1 MLINALLA
9 KLFGTSH
16 DREVKRLLPRV
27 AAINNLGPALEGLDD
42 ADLIDKTRIF
52 REQLDA
58 GKTLDDI
65 LEEAFAVC
73 REAADRRL
81 GMLNVLNP
89 EFGFDISKLS
99 GESQRLLLEAR
110 EKLFPKPVAEIEAK
124 DEDANS
130 ENPKSGEAPESTASV
145 EPAEHHTLL
154 FPGSF
159 YAEIRKSVPES
170 RYPFRYR
177 PFDVQLIGGMVLH
190 EGKIAEM
197 KTGEGK
203 TVVGTL
209 PVYLNG
215 LSRKGVHVVTVND
228 YLAKRDA
235 LTMGRLYKFLGLT
248 VGIIVHGLDEEE
260 RKASY
265 NADVTYG
272 TNNEFGFDYLR
283 DNMVHQ
289 IDDCVQREL
298 NYAIVDEVDSILV
311 DEARTPLIISGPAE
325 QSTDKYKK
333 ANEVVRYLVKDTHYT
348 LDEKDKHTSLTE
360 EGVNVCE
367 EKLGL
372 ENLYGDLN
380 VEWVHHVTQALR
392 AHVIFKRDVD
402 YMVKNR
408 QVIIVDEFTGRLMEG
423 RRYSEGLHQAI
434 EAKENVPIMREN
446 QTLATIT
453 FQNLF
458 RLYKKLGGMTGT
470 ADTEATE
477 FWTIYKL
484 KVVIIPTNR
493 SMVRKDQD
501 DLIFKT
507 RREKTE
513 AIAKDI
519 KERHEKG
526 QPVLVGTVSIE
537 KSEEL
542 SGLLM
547 KAGIPHEVL
556 NAKHH
561 QREAGIIQEAG
572 TKGKVTI
579 ATNMAG
585 RGTDIQLGE
594 GVTEAGG
601 LYVLGTE
608 RHESRRIDNQLRG
621 RSGRQ
626 GDPGESR
633 FYLSLEDDLMRIFGS
648 DRISRI
654 MDRLG
659 AEEGEVISHPLVNRA
674 IATAQKRVEGQNFE
688 IRKHL
693 LEYDDVMNK
702 QRTVIYGLRRRILN
716 GEEIKDE
723 IEIRIEE
730 AVDQIVSQYA
740 LAGNYPEN
748 WELDKLYAE
757 LKRGFDIDYSIPDE
771 SLHHQTADDT
781 VDQVIELAKKQY
793 VHIETSI
800 GSETLREIERQ
811 VLLGVIDH
819 LWREHLHAMDH
830 LRDATRFRGYAQKDP
845 LQEYKKEGFAMFAV
859 TLERI
864 AMDVTQRILHID
876 PEFLRKQQDAM
887 EQARRQEM
895 ERMRQLQFTMPSG
908 QLSAPGAPP
917 IQEVENGT
925 IQEHSGAAPRPVSVS
940 VNSGS
945 QPMRQPMRQPIP
957 QGPVFDPK
965 NIGRNDACPCGS
977 GKKFKKCH
985 GVGV

>member
-1 MLINALLA
+1 MIVNSILA
-9 KLFGTSH
+9 KIFGTSH
-16 DREVKRLLPRV
+16 EREIKRLQPKV
-27 AAINNLGPALEGLDD
+27 DEVNKISPTLEPLDD
-42 ADLIDKTRIF
+42 ADLAAKTVEF
-52 REQLDA
+52 RKRLAE

-65 LEEAFAVC
+65 LPEAFAVC

-89 EFGFDISKLS
+89 DLGFDISKLS
-99 GESQRLLLEAR
+99 AASQKLVLEAR
-110 EKLFPKPVAEIEAK
+110 EKLGIGRP
-124 DEDANS
+124 
-130 ENPKSGEAPESTASV
+130 
-145 EPAEHHTLL
+145 EPAEGEEPAPVAPHHTLM
-154 FPGSF
+154 FPASF
-159 YAEIRKSVPES
+159 YAEIRTLHPES
-170 RYPFRYR
+170 RFPFRYR
-177 PFDVQLIGGMVLH
+177 PFDVQLLGGMVLH

-203 TVVGTL
+203 TVVATL
-209 PVYLNG
+209 PVYLNAIEG
-215 LSRKGVHVVTVND
+215 KGVHVVTVND
-228 YLAKRDA
+228 YLARRDA
-235 LTMGRLYKFLGLT
+235 QTMGKVYRFLGLT
-248 VGIIVHGLDEEE
+248 VGIIVHGLNEEE

-265 NADVTYG
+265 NSDITYG

-283 DNMVHQ
+283 DNMAHN
-289 IDDCVQREL
+289 IEDCVQREL
-298 NYAIVDEVDSILV
+298 NFAIVDEVDSILV

-348 LDEKDKHTSLTE
+348 LDEKEKHVSLTE

-380 VEWVHHVTQALR
+380 VEWVHHIQQALR
-392 AHVIFKRDVD
+392 SHVIFKRDVD
-402 YMVKNR
+402 YMVRNR

-423 RRYSEGLHQAI
+423 RRYSDGLHQAI
-434 EAKENVPIMREN
+434 EAKENVPIQREN

-458 RLYKKLGGMTGT
+458 RLYNKLGGMTGT
-470 ADTEATE
+470 ADTEASE
-477 FWTIYKL
+477 FSQIYKL
-484 KVVIIPTNR
+484 RVVVIPTNR
-493 SMVRKDQD
+493 SMIRKDQD
-501 DLIFKT
+501 DLIYKT
-507 RREKTE
+507 RREKIQ
-513 AIAKDI
+513 AIVEDI

-542 SGLLM
+542 SGFLL
-547 KAGIPHEVL
+547 KQGIPHEVL

-561 QREAGIIQEAG
+561 QREAGIIEEAG
-572 TKGKVTI
+572 TKGRVTI

-585 RGTDIQLGE
+585 RGTDIQLNE
-594 GVTEAGG
+594 GVSETGG

-659 AEEGEVISHPLVNRA
+659 VEEGEVISHPLVNRA

-702 QRTVIYGLRRRILN
+702 QRTVIYGLRRRILK

-723 IEIRIEE
+723 IESRMEEAIEE
-730 AVDQIVSQYA
+730 VISQYA
-740 LAGNYPEN
+740 AAGNYPEN
-748 WELDKLYAE
+748 WELDKLYAD
-757 LKRGFDIDYSIPDE
+757 LKRAFDIDYSIPED
-771 SLHHQTADDT
+771 SLHYQNAEQT
-781 VDQVIELAKKQY
+781 VEQVAELARKKY
-793 VHIETSI
+793 AAIEAGI
-800 GSETLREIERQ
+800 GSEQLREIERQ

-819 LWREHLHAMDH
+819 LWREHLYAMDH

-845 LQEYKKEGFAMFAV
+845 LQEYKKEGFAMFET

-864 AMDVTQRILHID
+864 AMDVSQRILHID
-876 PEFLRKQQDAM
+876 PDFLKRQQEAM
-887 EQARRQEM
+887 IRAREM
-895 ERMRQLQFTMPSG
+895 ELARMRQMEFSMPG
-908 QLSAPGAPP
+908 EPEGGVHVNASAEDQMSPPQPRELPAVRIQAGPAPARAP
-917 IQEVENGT
+917 QA
-925 IQEHSGAAPRPVSVS
+925 SAAARPV
-940 VNSGS
+940 
-945 QPMRQPMRQPIP
+945 QARPMVMP
-957 QGPVFDPK
+957 GPAIDVR
-965 NIGRNDACPCGS
+965 NIGRNDPCPCGS

-985 GVGV
+985 GENL

>member
-1 MLINALLA
+1 MLINSLLA
-9 KLFGTSH
+9 KIFGTSH
-16 DREVKRLLPRV
+16 DREVKRLQPRV
-27 AAINNLGPALEGLDD
+27 AAINLLSPAIEGMDD
-42 ADLIDKTRIF
+42 SQLMAKTVEF
-52 REQLDA
+52 RQRLAE

-65 LEEAFAVC
+65 LEEAFAIC

-89 EFGFDISKLS
+89 EFAFDVSKLS
-99 GESQRLLLEAR
+99 LESQHLVREAR
-110 EKLFPKPVAEIEAK
+110 EKL
-124 DEDANS
+124 
-130 ENPKSGEAPESTASV
+130 SGEMPTEGSEGRPGV
-145 EPAEHHTLL
+145 EHHTLL
-154 FPGSF
+154 FPGAF
-159 YAEIRKSVPES
+159 YAEIRRLNPES
-170 RYPFRYR
+170 RFPFRYR

-190 EGKIAEM
+190 DGKIAEM

-203 TVVGTL
+203 TVVATL

-215 LSRKGVHVVTVND
+215 LSSKGVHVVTVND

-235 LTMGRLYKFLGLT
+235 QTMGRVYKFLGLT
-248 VGIIVHGLDEEE
+248 VGVIVHGLSEEE
-260 RKASY
+260 RKRSY
-265 NADVTYG
+265 GADVTYG

-283 DNMVHQ
+283 DNMAHQ

-298 NYAIVDEVDSILV
+298 NYAIVDEVDSILI

-333 ANEVVRYLVKDTHYT
+333 ANEVLRYLVKDTHYT
-348 LDEKDKHTSLTE
+348 LDEKEKHTSLTE

-380 VEWVHHVTQALR
+380 VEWVHHIQQALR

-408 QVIIVDEFTGRLMEG
+408 QVVIVDEFTGRLMEG

-470 ADTEATE
+470 AETEATE
-477 FWTIYKL
+477 FFTIYRL

-493 SMVRKDQD
+493 NMVRKDED
-501 DLIFKT
+501 DLIYKT

-513 AIAKDI
+513 AIATDI
-519 KERHEKG
+519 KERHAKG

-542 SGLLM
+542 SKMLL
-547 KAGIPHEVL
+547 KEGVPHDVL

-572 TKGKVTI
+572 VKGKVTI

-594 GVTEAGG
+594 GVVEVGG

-659 AEEGEVISHPLVNRA
+659 VEEGEVISHPLVNRA

-702 QRTVIYGLRRRILN
+702 QRTVVYGLRRRILN

-723 IEIRIEE
+723 IEVRIEE
-730 AVDQIVSQYA
+730 AVDQVVSLYA

-748 WELDKLYAE
+748 WELDKMYAE
-757 LKRGFDIDYSIPDE
+757 LKRAFDIDYAIAADV
-771 SLHHQTADDT
+771 LHYQTADDT
-781 VDQVIELAKKQY
+781 VDQVIELAKKKY
-793 VHIETSI
+793 AEIEGAV
-800 GSETLREIERQ
+800 GSDTLREIERQ

-819 LWREHLHAMDH
+819 LWREHLYAMDH

-845 LQEYKKEGFAMFAV
+845 LQEYKKEGFAMFAT

-864 AMDVTQRILHID
+864 AMDVTQRIMHID
-876 PEFLRKQQDAM
+876 PDFLRRQQEAM
-887 EQARRQEM
+887 IQAREQELA
-895 ERMRQLQFTMPSG
+895 RMRQAQFIQPSE
-908 QLSAPGAPP
+908 PTGALGGVMAE
-917 IQEVENGT
+917 QE
-925 IQEHSGAAPRPVSVS
+925 QEEDVGIPMQAQPARAMSQSGSRPRPMLQ
-940 VNSGS
+940 SG
-945 QPMRQPMRQPIP
+945 P
-957 QGPVFDPK
+957 QTGRPAAGPAVELK
-965 NIGRNDACPCGS
+965 NVGRNDPCPCGS

-985 GVGV
+985 GTGV

>member
-1 MLINALLA
+1 MIVNAVLA

-16 DREVKRLLPRV
+16 EREVKRLQPKV
-27 AAINNLGPALEGLDD
+27 EEINLLSPAMEPLDD
-42 ADLIDKTRIF
+42 ADLAAKTVEF
-52 REQLDA
+52 RKRLAE
-58 GKTLDDI
+58 GKTLDD
-65 LEEAFAVC
+65 LLPEAFAVC

-89 EFGFDISKLS
+89 ELGFDVSKLS
-99 GESQRLLLEAR
+99 AGSQKLLLEAR
-110 EKLFPKPVAEIEAK
+110 EKLA
-124 DEDANS
+124 
-130 ENPKSGEAPESTASV
+130 GGPEGVPA
-145 EPAEHHTLL
+145 PAEHHTLH

-159 YAEIRKSVPES
+159 YAEIRKLNPES

-203 TVVGTL
+203 TVVATL
-209 PVYLNG
+209 PVYLNALEG
-215 LSRKGVHVVTVND
+215 KGVHVVTVND
-228 YLAKRDA
+228 YLARRDA
-235 LTMGRLYKFLGLT
+235 QTMGKVYRFLGLS
-248 VGIIVHGLDEEE
+248 VGIIVHGLSEEE

-265 NADVTYG
+265 NSDIAYG

-283 DNMVHQ
+283 DNMAHNLE
-289 IDDCVQREL
+289 DCVQREL

-348 LDEKDKHTSLTE
+348 LDEKEKHVSLTE

-380 VEWVHHVTQALR
+380 VEWVHHVQQALR
-392 AHVIFKRDVD
+392 SHVIFKRDVD

-408 QVIIVDEFTGRLMEG
+408 QVVIVDEFTGRLMEG

-434 EAKENVPIMREN
+434 EAKENVPIQREN

-458 RLYKKLGGMTGT
+458 RIYKKLGGMTGT
-470 ADTEATE
+470 ADTEASE
-477 FWTIYKL
+477 FQQIYKL
-484 KVVIIPTNR
+484 RVVVIPTNR
-493 SMVRKDQD
+493 NMIRKDQD
-501 DLIFKT
+501 DLIYKT
-507 RREKTE
+507 RREKIE
-513 AIAKDI
+513 AIVEDI
-519 KERHEKG
+519 KERHAKG

-542 SGLLM
+542 SGFLL
-547 KAGIPHEVL
+547 KSGVPHEVL

-561 QREAGIIQEAG
+561 QREAGIIEEAG

-585 RGTDIQLGE
+585 RGTDIQLNE
-594 GVTEAGG
+594 GVTETGG

-621 RSGRQ
+621 RAGRQ

-659 AEEGEVISHPLVNRA
+659 VEEGEVISHSLVNRA

-702 QRTVIYGLRRRILN
+702 QRTVVYGLRRRILK

-723 IEIRIEE
+723 IESRMED
-730 AVDQIVSQYA
+730 AVEQVVSQYA
-740 LAGNYPEN
+740 IAGNYPEN
-748 WELDKLYAE
+748 WELDKMYAD
-757 LKRGFDIDYSIPDE
+757 LKRAFDLDYAIAEDA
-771 SLHHQTADDT
+771 LHYQSTEQTL
-781 VDQVIELAKKQY
+781 DQVVELAKKKY
-793 VHIETSI
+793 AAIEAAI
-800 GSETLREIERQ
+800 GSGQLREIERQ

-819 LWREHLHAMDH
+819 LWREHLYAMDH

-845 LQEYKKEGFAMFAV
+845 LQEYKKEGFAMFAT

-864 AMDVTQRILHID
+864 AMDVSQRILHID
-876 PEFLRKQQDAM
+876 PDFLKRQQEAM
-887 EQARRQEM
+887 IRAREM
-895 ERMRQLQFTMPSG
+895 ELARMRQMEFSMPAEPGGGVQAG
-908 QLSAPGAPP
+908 QPP
-917 IQEVENGT
+917 Q
-925 IQEHSGAAPRPVSVS
+925 GAAPQPRELPPVQIQGGPQPSRGPAPQARP
-940 VNSGS
+940 S
-945 QPMRQPMRQPIP
+945 QQARPMVMP
-957 QGPVFDPK
+957 GPAIDVK
-965 NIGRNDACPCGS
+965 NVGRNDPCPCGS

-985 GVGV
+985 GTEA

>member
-1 MLINALLA
+1 MIVNAILA

-16 DREVKRLLPRV
+16 EREVKRLQPKV
-27 AAINNLGPALEGLDD
+27 AEINLLSPAVEPLDD
-42 ADLIDKTRIF
+42 ADLAGKTVEF
-52 REQLDA
+52 RQRLAE

-65 LEEAFAVC
+65 LPEAFAVC

-89 EFGFDISKLS
+89 ELNFDVSKLS
-99 GESQRLLLEAR
+99 PGSQKLVAEAR
-110 EKLFPKPVAEIEAK
+110 EKLAGGPEGDPAPVA
-124 DEDANS
+124 
-130 ENPKSGEAPESTASV
+130 
-145 EPAEHHTLL
+145 HHTLM

-159 YAEIRKSVPES
+159 YAEIRTLNPES

-203 TVVGTL
+203 TVVATL
-209 PVYLNG
+209 PVYLNALEG
-215 LSRKGVHVVTVND
+215 KGVHVVTVND
-228 YLAKRDA
+228 YLARRDA
-235 LTMGRLYKFLGLT
+235 QTMGKVYRFLGLS
-248 VGIIVHGLDEEE
+248 VGIIVHGLNEDE
-260 RKASY
+260 RKANY
-265 NADVTYG
+265 NSDIAYG

-283 DNMVHQ
+283 DNMAHNLE
-289 IDDCVQREL
+289 DCVQREL

-348 LDEKDKHTSLTE
+348 LDEKEKHVSLTE

-380 VEWVHHVTQALR
+380 VEWVHHVQQALR
-392 AHVIFKRDVD
+392 SHVIFKRDVD

-408 QVIIVDEFTGRLMEG
+408 QVVIVDEFTGRLMEG

-434 EAKENVPIMREN
+434 EAKENVPIQREN

-458 RLYKKLGGMTGT
+458 HIYKKLGGMTGT
-470 ADTEATE
+470 ADTEASE
-477 FWTIYKL
+477 FQQIYKL
-484 KVVIIPTNR
+484 RVVVIPTNR
-493 SMVRKDQD
+493 NMIRKDQD
-501 DLIFKT
+501 DLIYKT
-507 RREKTE
+507 RREKIE
-513 AIAKDI
+513 AIVVDI
-519 KERHEKG
+519 KERHAKG

-542 SGLLM
+542 SGFLL
-547 KAGIPHEVL
+547 KQGVPHEVL

-561 QREAGIIQEAG
+561 QREAGIIEEAG

-585 RGTDIQLGE
+585 RGTDIQLNE
-594 GVTEAGG
+594 GVVETGG

-659 AEEGEVISHPLVNRA
+659 VEEGEVISHPLVNRA

-702 QRTVIYGLRRRILN
+702 QRTVVYGLRRRILK

-723 IEIRIEE
+723 IETRIVE
-730 AVDQIVSQYA
+730 AVDEVVSQYA
-740 LAGNYPEN
+740 VAGNYPEN

-757 LKRGFDIDYSIPDE
+757 LKRAFDLDYSIAGDV
-771 SLHHQTADDT
+771 LHYQSAEQT
-781 VDQVIELAKKQY
+781 VDQVVELAKQKY
-793 VHIETSI
+793 AAIETAI
-800 GSETLREIERQ
+800 GSEQLREIERQ

-819 LWREHLHAMDH
+819 LWREHLYAMDH

-845 LQEYKKEGFAMFAV
+845 LQEYKKEGFAMFAT

-864 AMDVTQRILHID
+864 AMDVSQRILHID
-876 PEFLRKQQDAM
+876 PDFLKRQQEAM
-887 EQARRQEM
+887 IRAREIEM
-895 ERMRQLQFTMPSG
+895 ARMRQMEFSMPGEPEGGVAANLPPQGVAPQSRELPPVQIQSG
-908 QLSAPGAPP
+908 PVRSPQAQSAPGQGRPSPQARPMVAP
-917 IQEVENGT
+917 
-925 IQEHSGAAPRPVSVS
+925 
-940 VNSGS
+940 
-945 QPMRQPMRQPIP
+945 
-957 QGPVFDPK
+957 GPAIDVK
-965 NIGRNDACPCGS
+965 NVGRNDPCPCGS

-985 GVGV
+985 GTDA

>member
-9 KLFGTSH
+9 KIFGTSH
-16 DREVKRLLPRV
+16 DREVKRLQPRV
-27 AAINNLGPALEGLDD
+27 EAINLLGPGLEGLDD
-42 ADLIDKTRIF
+42 ADLVAKTVEF
-52 REQLDA
+52 RQRLTD
-58 GKTLDDI
+58 GKTLDDL

-81 GMLNVLNP
+81 GILNVLNP
-89 EFGFDISKLS
+89 ELGFDVAQLS
-99 GESQRLLLEAR
+99 PQSQLLVKEAR
-110 EKLFPKPVAEIEAK
+110 EKLAE
-124 DEDANS
+124 
-130 ENPKSGEAPESTASV
+130 GPEGQ
-145 EPAEHHTLL
+145 PGAEHHTLH

-159 YAEIRKSVPES
+159 YVEVRRLIPES
-170 RYPFRYR
+170 RFPFRYR

-203 TVVGTL
+203 TVVATL

-215 LSRKGVHVVTVND
+215 LTSKGVHVVTVND

-235 LTMGRLYKFLGLT
+235 LTMGRVYRFLGLT
-248 VGIIVHGLDEEE
+248 VGIIVHGLSEEE
-260 RKASY
+260 RKRNY
-265 NADVTYG
+265 GADVTYG

-283 DNMVHQ
+283 DNMAHQ

-333 ANEVVRYLVKDTHYT
+333 ANEVLRYLVKDTHYT
-348 LDEKDKHTSLTE
+348 LDEKEKHTALTE

-367 EKLGL
+367 DKLGL

-380 VEWVHHVTQALR
+380 VEWVHHIQQALR

-408 QVIIVDEFTGRLMEG
+408 QVVIVDEFTGRLMEG

-470 ADTEATE
+470 AETEATE
-477 FWTIYKL
+477 FYTIYKL

-493 SMVRKDQD
+493 NMIRKDED
-501 DLIFKT
+501 DLIYKT

-513 AIAKDI
+513 AIANDI
-519 KERHEKG
+519 RERHEKG

-542 SGLLM
+542 SLILQ
-547 KAGIPHEVL
+547 KAGVPHEVL

-561 QREAGIIQEAG
+561 QREAGIIQDAG

-594 GVTEAGG
+594 GVTNVGG

-659 AEEGEVISHPLVNRA
+659 VEEGEVISHPLVNRA

-723 IEIRIEE
+723 IESRIDE

-740 LAGNYPEN
+740 LGGNYPEN
-748 WELDKLYAE
+748 WELDKMYGE
-757 LKRGFDIDYSIPDE
+757 LKRAFDIEYAIAGDV
-771 SLHHQTADDT
+771 LHYQTADDT
-781 VDQVIELAKKQY
+781 VDQVIALAKQKYAQ
-793 VHIETSI
+793 IESSV
-800 GSETLREIERQ
+800 GAETLREIERQ

-845 LQEYKKEGFAMFAV
+845 LQEYKKEGFAMFAT

-876 PEFLRKQQDAM
+876 PDFLRRQQEAM
-887 EQARRQEM
+887 IQAREQEM
-895 ERMRQLQFTMPSG
+895 ARMRQMQFSKPVEPTG
-908 QLSAPGAPP
+908 APGAP
-917 IQEVENGT
+917 QVEKENEAEEEEEEDVSIPMQNPATRPRQQNGMQPT
-925 IQEHSGAAPRPVSVS
+925 RGPAAPVVA
-940 VNSGS
+940 
-945 QPMRQPMRQPIP
+945 
-957 QGPVFDPK
+957 FK
-965 NIGRNDACPCGS
+965 NVGRNDPCPCGS
-977 GKKFKKCH
+977 GAKFKKCH
-985 GVGV
+985 GMGA

>member
-1 MLINALLA
+1 MLLNALLA

-16 DREVKRLLPRV
+16 EREVKRILPKV
-27 AAINNLGPALEGLDD
+27 AEINALTPAMEVLDD
-42 ADLIDKTRIF
+42 EALAAKTVEF
-52 REQLDA
+52 RSRLAE
-58 GKTLDDI
+58 GKSLDDI
-65 LEEAFAVC
+65 LVEAFAVC
-73 REAADRRL
+73 REGADRRL

-89 EFGFDISKLS
+89 DLGFDLSRLTPQSRQLAEKARLKLAGD
-99 GESQRLLLEAR
+99 GEL
-110 EKLFPKPVAEIEAK
+110 P
-124 DEDANS
+124 
-130 ENPKSGEAPESTASV
+130 
-145 EPAEHHTLL
+145 PAEHHTLL
-154 FPGSF
+154 FPASF
-159 YAEIRKSVPES
+159 YAEIRKLQPES

-177 PFDVQLIGGMVLH
+177 PFDVQLIGGVVLH

-203 TVVGTL
+203 TVVATL
-209 PVYLNG
+209 PVYLNALEG
-215 LSRKGVHVVTVND
+215 KGVHVVTVND
-228 YLAKRDA
+228 YLARRDA
-235 LTMGRLYKFLGLT
+235 LTMGKVYRFLGLT
-248 VGIIVHGLDEEE
+248 VGIIVHGQNEGEKRE
-260 RKASY
+260 NYA
-265 NADVTYG
+265 ADISYG

-283 DNMVHQ
+283 DNMSHQ
-289 IDDCVQREL
+289 IEDCVQREL
-298 NYAIVDEVDSILV
+298 NFAIVDEVDSILI

-325 QSTDKYKK
+325 QSTEKYKL
-333 ANEVVRYLVKDTHYT
+333 ANSVVGLLKKDTHYT
-348 LDEKDKHTSLTE
+348 LDEKEKHVSLTE

-380 VEWVHHVTQALR
+380 VEWVHHIQQALK

-402 YMVKNR
+402 YVIRNR
-408 QVIIVDEFTGRLMEG
+408 QVVIVDEFTGRLMEG
-423 RRYSEGLHQAI
+423 RRYSDGLHQAI

-477 FWTIYKL
+477 FGQIYRL
-484 KVVIIPTNR
+484 KTVVIPTNR
-493 SMVRKDQD
+493 SMIRKDED
-501 DLIFKT
+501 DLIYKT
-507 RREKTE
+507 RKEKLA
-513 AIAKDI
+513 AIVADL
-519 KERHEKG
+519 KERHAKG

-542 SGLLM
+542 AKELTRE
-547 KAGIPHEVL
+547 GIPHEVL
-556 NAKHH
+556 NAKQH
-561 QREAGIIQEAG
+561 QREAHIIEEAG
-572 TKGKVTI
+572 VKGKVTI

-585 RGTDIQLGE
+585 RGTDIQLGP
-594 GVTEAGG
+594 GVAEVGG

-659 AEEGEVISHPLVNRA
+659 VEEGEVISHPLVNRA
-674 IATAQKRVEGQNFE
+674 IATAQKRVEGQNYE

-723 IEIRIEE
+723 IDNRIDQ
-730 AVDQIVSQYA
+730 AVDMMVSQYA
-740 LAGNYPEN
+740 VSGNYPEN
-748 WELDKLYAE
+748 WDREKLYAE
-757 LKRGFDIDYSIPDE
+757 LKRAFDVDYVIPEDE
-771 SLHHQTADDT
+771 LHGLSAEAA
-781 VDQVIELAKKQY
+781 VDQVIELAKKKYAQ
-793 VHIETSI
+793 IEESM
-800 GSETLREIERQ
+800 GSGQLREIERQ

-819 LWREHLHAMDH
+819 LWREHLYGMDS

-845 LQEYKKEGFAMFAV
+845 LQEYKKEGFAMFGS

-864 AMDVTQRILHID
+864 AMEVAQRILHID
-876 PEFLRKQQDAM
+876 PDFLRRQQEAII
-887 EQARRQEM
+887 QAREM
-895 ERMRQLQFTMPSG
+895 EIQRMRQMQFSMPAEPGTAPVNAQGREIPVTVSATPPPSFSGPLQHRT
-908 QLSAPGAPP
+908 APAGRRRPLP
-917 IQEVENGT
+917 R
-925 IQEHSGAAPRPVSVS
+925 PRPVPCTSPAPC
-940 VNSGS
+940 
-945 QPMRQPMRQPIP
+945 PMRTQAPAAAPSA
-957 QGPVFDPK
+957 PVDIK
-965 NIGRNDACPCGS
+965 SIGRNDPCPCGS

-985 GVGV
+985 GEGR

>member
-1 MLINALLA
+1 MLINAILA

-16 DREVKRLLPRV
+16 DREVKRLQPQV
-27 AAINNLGPALEGLDD
+27 DAINQLSSAMEALDD
-42 ADLIDKTRIF
+42 AQLTGKSVEF
-52 REQLDA
+52 RKRLAD
-58 GKTLDDI
+58 GRTLDDI
-65 LEEAFAVC
+65 LAEAFAVC

-89 EFGFDISKLS
+89 EFGFDVSKLS
-99 GESQRLLLEAR
+99 AESQRLLLEAR
-110 EKLFPKPVAEIEAK
+110 ERLAGVPA
-124 DEDANS
+124 DS
-130 ENPKSGEAPESTASV
+130 EGLNGRPGV
-145 EPAEHHTLL
+145 EHHTLM

-159 YAEIRKSVPES
+159 YAEIRKLNPES
-170 RYPFRYR
+170 RFPFRYR
-177 PFDVQLIGGMVLH
+177 PFDVQLIGGMILH

-203 TVVGTL
+203 TVVATL
-209 PVYLNG
+209 PVYLNALG
-215 LSRKGVHVVTVND
+215 GKGVHVVTVND

-235 LTMGRLYKFLGLT
+235 QTMGRIYKFLDLS
-248 VGIIVHGLDEEE
+248 VGIIVHGLDEED
-260 RKASY
+260 RKTNY
-265 NADVTYG
+265 RADVTYG

-283 DNMVHQ
+283 DNMAHN
-289 IDDCVQREL
+289 IEDCVQREL
-298 NYAIVDEVDSILV
+298 NYAIVDEVDSILI

-333 ANEVVRYLVKDTHYT
+333 ANEILRFLHKDTHYT
-348 LDEKDKHTSLTE
+348 LDEKEKHVSLTE

-367 EKLGL
+367 EKLEL

-380 VEWVHHVTQALR
+380 VEWVHHIQQALR

-408 QVIIVDEFTGRLMEG
+408 QVVIVDEFTGRLMEG

-477 FWTIYKL
+477 FFTIYKL

-493 SMVRKDQD
+493 NMVRKDED
-501 DLIFKT
+501 DLIYKT

-513 AIAKDI
+513 AIATDI
-519 KERHEKG
+519 KERHTKG

-542 SGLLM
+542 STMLTKEGV
-547 KAGIPHEVL
+547 PHEVL

-572 TKGKVTI
+572 MKGKVTI

-594 GVTEAGG
+594 GVTEVGG

-659 AEEGEVISHPLVNRA
+659 VEEGEVISHPLVNRA

-702 QRTVIYGLRRRILN
+702 QRTVVYGLRRRILN

-723 IEIRIEE
+723 IEGRIIE
-730 AVDQIVSQYA
+730 AVDQIVSTYA

-748 WELDKLYAE
+748 WELDKMYVE
-757 LKRGFDIDYSIPDE
+757 LKRAFDIDYAI
-771 SLHHQTADDT
+771 ADDVLHYQNADST
-781 VDQVIELAKKQY
+781 VDQVIELAKKKY
-793 VHIETSI
+793 GEIEAAV
-800 GSETLREIERQ
+800 GSDTLREIERQ

-819 LWREHLHAMDH
+819 LWREHLYAMDH

-845 LQEYKKEGFAMFAV
+845 LQEYKKEGFAMFAT

-864 AMDVTQRILHID
+864 AMEVTQRILHID
-876 PEFLRKQQDAM
+876 PDFLKRQQEAAI
-887 EQARRQEM
+887 QAREM
-895 ERMRQLQFTMPSG
+895 ELARMRQLQFSMPG
-908 QLSAPGAPP
+908 EPQGGP
-917 IQEVENGT
+917 
-925 IQEHSGAAPRPVSVS
+925 GAAPAEEVEVSVQNAQRPVAQAPQAAMAQRPQQV
-940 VNSGS
+940 
-945 QPMRQPMRQPIP
+945 MRPGPQQMRPAP
-957 QGPVFDPK
+957 GPRPSGPVVDLK
-965 NIGRNDACPCGS
+965 NVGRNDPCPCGS